1 MSGRCTVD
9 TMVELLAAQPFLKGL
24 TEHQF
29 GLLAPLAH
37 RSMFHAGNRVFHE
50 GSPADRFWIIAE
62 GRVELDTEVP
72 GYENLVI
79 ETLEGG
85 SVLGWSWM
93 FPPYRW
99 HFGATAVA
107 TTYTITFNG
116 ALVTALCQRDPA
128 LGYDLSMRFLQV
140 MGDRLQTTRMRLA
153 RFHRNVGRRI
163 SDMPAGWP
171 RPTTG
176 E

>member
-1 MSGRCTVD
+1 
-9 TMVELLAAQPFLKGL
+9 MVELLAAQPFLKGL
-24 TEHQF
+24 TEHQL
-29 GLLAPLAH
+29 GRLAPLAH
-37 RSMFHAGNRVFHE
+37 QSIFHAGNRVFHE
-50 GSPADRFWIIAE
+50 GEPADRFWIITD

-72 GYENLVI
+72 GYEKLVI
-79 ETLEGG
+79 ETLEAG

-107 TTYTITFNG
+107 TTFTVTFNG

-128 LGYDLSMRFLQV
+128 LGYDLTMRFLQV

-153 RFHRNVGRRI
+153 RYHRNVGRRI
-163 SDMPAGWP
+163 TDMPAGWP
-171 RPTTG
+171 GPAAG
-176 E
+176 G

>member
-1 MSGRCTVD
+1 
-9 TMVELLAAQPFLKGL
+9 MVELLAAQPFLKGL
-24 TEHQF
+24 TEHQL

-37 RSMFHAGNRVFHE
+37 QSMFHAGNRVFHE
-50 GSPADRFWIIAE
+50 GSPADRFWILTD

-79 ETLEGG
+79 ETLEAG

-107 TTYTITFNG
+107 TTYTLTFSG
-116 ALVTALCQRDPA
+116 ALVTALCRRDPA

-153 RFHRNVGRRI
+153 RFHRNVGRRTAG
-163 SDMPAGWP
+163 MPAGRP
-171 RPTTG
+171 RPDTDR
-176 E
+176 